1 MPITQRQIADAT
13 GFSEATVSRVLS
25 GKDNVRQEVRNQI
38 LAAARTL
45 EYRGLP
51 RRVLLIC
58 ETLVPSTYYAT

>member
-45 EYRGLP
+45 EYRAFPDGF
-51 RRVLLIC
+51 C
-58 ETLVPSTYYAT
+58 